1 MIFYYVDYGLSNVF
15 VQKVKENKTKY
26 NNQYQLIVLL
36 LITTYLINKG
46 FKFPKDEKKLEGEE
60 FYSIK
65 Y

>member
-1 MIFYYVDYGLSNVF
+1 MYLYK
-15 VQKVKENKTKY
+15 KVKEKKTKY
-26 NNQYQLIVLL
+26 NNQYQLIVFL